1 MSVASEEWR
10 KLAAKC
16 RNWGRWG
23 DDDQLGTL
31 NFITPE
37 RLAGAASLARRGK
50 AFSLAIPLNADAPMG
65 AHGIRRAPIHLMSMD
80 GGDHDAA
87 SRVAGWGGYAER
99 ETESLSSMGPFRF
112 NDDWII
118 MCLQTSTQWDALC
131 HAYYEGEM
139 YNGVPASASTSHGV
153 TRDAIDP
160 VADAA
165 GVQGRGILLDVARHK
180 GVHHLEAGT
189 PIYPQ
194 DLEDT
199 AKAQGVEVQEGDIV
213 VVRTGWWT
221 QYAEIGLGN
230 GLTWQAQCPGLSW
243 RATEW
248 LYDHNVGAV
257 ASDNV
262 AVEVM
267 VPEDDVLLPFHMIA
281 LRDMGMMLGEIWSL
295 EALADDCAAD
305 NVYEFFLSAPALK
318 VTGGTG
324 TPVNPIAIK

>member
-1 MSVASEEWR
+1 MESVAEQAWR
-10 KLAAKC
+10 KLAAKV

-37 RLAGAASLARRGK
+37 RLAGAARLARTGK
-50 AFSLAIPLNADAPMG
+50 AFSLAIPLNADSPMG

-80 GGDHDAA
+80 GGDHD
-87 SRVAGWGGYAER
+87 VAQRITGWGGYAER
-99 ETESLSSMGPFRF
+99 ETERLLTGPARF

-118 MCLQTSTQWDALC
+118 MCLQSSTQWDALC
-131 HAYYEGEM
+131 HAYYDGRL
-139 YNGVPASASTSHGV
+139 YNDVPASASTSHGV

-165 GVQGRGILLDVARHK
+165 RVAGRGILLDVARHR
-180 GVHHLEAGT
+180 GVHHIAAGT

-199 AKAQGVEVQEGDIV
+199 AKAQGVDVQEGDIV

-221 QYAEIGLGN
+221 QYAEMGVGN
-230 GLTWQAQCPGLSW
+230 GLSWQAQCPGVSW
-243 RATEW
+243 RVAEW
-248 LYDHNVGAV
+248 LYENNVGAI
-257 ASDNV
+257 ACDNV

-267 VPEDDVLLPFHMIA
+267 VPEDEVFLPFHMIA
-281 LRDMGMMLGEIWSL
+281 LRDMGMILGEIWSL
-295 EALADDCAAD
+295 EELAEDCAAD
-305 NVYEFFLSAPALK
+305 GVYEFFLSAPALK
-318 VTGGTG
+318 VTGGSG
-324 TPVNPIAIK
+324 TPVNPVAIK